1 MSTKYSLSL
10 ALGILFAGSAALGGE
25 FSTTEYVSVT
35 KSTPIYATIQEEIP
49 QEKCYDVKEEVKGTV
64 GVNDIVGAVAGGALG
79 GVLGHQIG
87 GGSGKTVATVG
98 GAVLGTI
105 AGQKAATAYGSGNA
119 NPTYQIVR
127 RCETT
132 KTYKS
137 RQVLSGYLNS
147 AKFKGKEISVESDS
161 PLKQIPV
168 TATYSY

>member
-10 ALGILFAGSAALGGE
+10 VLAILLAGSAAFGGE

-35 KSTPIYATIQEEIP
+35 KSTPIYSTIQEEVP
-49 QEKCYDVKEEVKGTV
+49 QEKCYDVKEEIKTTV
-64 GVNDIVGAVAGGALG
+64 GMNDIVGAVAGGVLG

-87 GGSGKTVATVG
+87 GGRGKTVATVG

-105 AGQKAATAYGSGNA
+105 SGQKAATAYGSGSA
-119 NPTYQIVR
+119 NPTYQVVR
-127 RCETT
+127 RCEMT

-137 RQVLSGYLNS
+137 REVLSGYLNS
-147 AKFKGKEISVESDS
+147 AKFKGKEISVESDL

-168 TATYSY
+168 TASYSY